1 MRLSL
6 WSISSLF
13 LLAVNAELSVNFN
26 SALPSVAYLITGLP
40 RSFLLHPCIYTG
52 IHRTIIMGITGSDED
67 KHSNPSVFLHF
78 SDMRPKEL
86 TEKHHASWSA
96 VQKLYNPVHVDF
108 DPPDPPLANNGSFIC
123 ARWGKKSKK
132 KTQRMRAREVEQYSH
147 IEQSFVVAFDY
158 ERTHNVT
165 FDYFARVRFDVVFG
179 RPLPGLRDLYPPSGS
194 PSNSTVWYSPAR
206 ASGFISDQFALLPSS
221 NAAKYFTIA
230 SSTFVNCKDLD
241 YQKGYFPGGENL
253 VEEAMRDVPRISL
266 TNCWFFAKTLPAY
279 LVGLSGQKH
288 SAECKRELEEFQSS
302 CPRA

>member
-179 RPLPGLRDLYPPSGS
+179 RPLPGLRDLYPPSEKF
-194 PSNSTVWYSPAR
+194 TLWYSPLR
-206 ASGFISDQFALLPSS
+206 ANGLISDQFALLPRAI
-221 NAAKYFTIA
+221 AAKYFKIA
-230 SSTFVNCKDLD
+230 SSTFVRCKDLD
-241 YQKGYFPGGENL
+241 HEKNDRISGEIL
-253 VEEAMRDVPRISL
+253 VTEAMRSLPHTTL
-266 TNCWFFAKTLPAY
+266 TNCWFFIRILPG
-279 LVGLSGQKH
+279 GLAPYSGQFY
-288 SAECKRELEEFQSS
+288 SPTCIRELKEFQSS
-302 CPRA
+302 CSLT